1 MAVVISDQKVFIFN
15 QNALFEPKR
24 MLFTTYGKPL
34 LKHGIMPMKW
44 AKMFFSRR
52 CFCIPWQ
59 DKNISPRYVQ
69 IL

>member
-34 LKHGIMPMKW
+34 QKQEIMPMKW
-44 AKMFFSRR
+44 GKMFFLPTLFLHSLAG
-52 CFCIPWQ
+52 Q
-59 DKNISPRYVQ
+59 K
-69 IL
+69 